1 MAKGVEGEDP
11 ALPLIIDTRMD
22 TRLDTKDGANVIKP
36 FFVAF
41 LLEFGLKNYLDPML
55 QNFFSSKIYKCPS

>member
-22 TRLDTKDGANVIKP
+22 NRMDTKDGANVMKP

-41 LLEFGLKNYLDPML
+41 LLEFGLKIVWVQFYK
-55 QNFFSSKIYKCPS
+55 NFFLP

>member
-22 TRLDTKDGANVIKP
+22 NRMDTKDGANVIKLFCGVFIRIWP
-36 FFVAF
+36 KTF
-41 LLEFGLKNYLDPML
+41 
-55 QNFFSSKIYKCPS
+55 